1 SSSSSS
7 SIASSSSSSSYSLS
21 DEGGAAEVSMTGR
34 PAASAFAAIFS
45 SISAVAG
52 SSTDGDLNEDFDI
65 EDFDV
70 EDLDD
75 EDSDDED
82 LDDED
87 LDDEDLEDLD
97 EGFDGMKTEPMLHGR
112 RGRKI
117 EERSRATTAAILCD
131 WRALSK
137 ASANSL

>member
-1 SSSSSS
+1 
-7 SIASSSSSSSYSLS
+7 
-21 DEGGAAEVSMTGR
+21 MTGR

-82 LDDED
+82 LE
-87 LDDEDLEDLD
+87 DEDLEGLD
-97 EGFDGMKTEPMLHGR
+97 EGFDGMKTDRCCTAG
-112 RGRKI
+112 
-117 EERSRATTAAILCD
+117 TAAKSRKGVEPQPRRSYAIGA
-131 WRALSK
+131 R
-137 ASANSL
+137 